1 MLQLNAIT
9 CRHKAV
15 GDAGRRNSDSTAAG
29 VSKRAKLPAKNPMV
43 LQKQNGSYYRV
54 RVLEEKAQQVK
65 IGVSWLLPLNTACIH
80 CSHCLCRTIQHNMQV
95 WH

>member
-1 MLQLNAIT
+1 MLQSDVMA
-9 CRHKAV
+9 RKHQAV
-15 GDAGRRNSDSTAAG
+15 GNAGRSNTDSMAAG

-65 IGVSWLLPLNTACIH
+65 IGLSPFLLYDTACTDRNYT
-80 CSHCLCRTIQHNMQV
+80 S
-95 WH
+95 